1 MNINEKSPYNITEEM
16 REEWESF
23 KKHFNG
29 EVPDI
34 DSEEVLILLDEIS
47 TKARH
52 EYFGMESVKGLNN
65 FSKAL
70 KNGEYVIGVDYHP
83 TQYRDIFHYN
93 EKLSS
98 FEIFHFRD
106 LGSNV
111 MPPLKLKRVLSI
123 SVTDS
128 SLPRILSALPTF
140 DDLVVSRKN
149 NFLDLSNVMPSK
161 FEEVIENLNKG
172 VKNNEEIK

>member
-1 MNINEKSPYNITEEM
+1 MLE
-16 REEWESF
+16 
-23 KKHFNG
+23 
-29 EVPDI
+29 
-34 DSEEVLILLDEIS
+34 LLDEIS
-47 TKARH
+47 TKVRH

-70 KNGEYVIGVDYHP
+70 KSGEYVIGVDYHP

-93 EKLSS
+93 EKLRS

>member
-52 EYFGMESVKGLNN
+52 EYFGMESVNEISD
-65 FSKAL
+65 FYKAL
-70 KNGEYVIGVDYHP
+70 INGEYVIGVDYNP
-83 TQYRDIFHYN
+83 TQYLDIFHFSK
-93 EKLSS
+93 ELGCL
-98 FEIFHFRD
+98 EIFNFSD
-106 LGSNV
+106 LGPNT
-111 MPPLKLKRVLSI
+111 MPPLKLKRTFSV

-128 SLPRILSALPTF
+128 TLYFFLCTLPPF
-140 DDLVVSRKN
+140 DDLIVSHNN

-172 VKNNEEIK
+172 VIKQ